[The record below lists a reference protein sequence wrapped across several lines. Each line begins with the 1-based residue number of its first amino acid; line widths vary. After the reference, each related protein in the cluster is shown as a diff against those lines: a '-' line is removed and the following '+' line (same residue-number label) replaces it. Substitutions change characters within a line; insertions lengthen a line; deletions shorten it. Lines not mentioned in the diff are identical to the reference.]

1 MSSMDFI
8 VGVLV
13 SAASWMIGIAL
24 ARYVMRKY
32 LGWGDTATEISS
44 THTDDIVD
52 FDKSERPYIP
62 IRIVKEHGQYYAWFA
77 LNDSFIG
84 QADKLYELRQ
94 MAHDNILK
102 QIGLRLEFDIDLKQK
117 KKP

>member
-1 MSSMDFI
+1 MTTMDFV

-13 SAASWMIGIAL
+13 STASWMIGIAL
-24 ARYVMRKY
+24 ARFLLRRY
-32 LGWGDTATEISS
+32 LGWGAEEEPTSS
-44 THTDDIVD
+44 VHTDDIVD

-62 IRIVKEHGQYYAWFA
+62 VRIVKEHGQYYAWFA

-94 MAHDNILK
+94 MAHENILK
-102 QIGLRLEFDIDLKQK
+102 QVGLRLEFDIELKPK

>member
-32 LGWGDTATEISS
+32 LGWGDTATETNG

-62 IRIVKEHGQYYAWFA
+62 VRIIKEKGQYYAWFA

-84 QADKLYELRQ
+84 QSDKIEDLHR

-102 QIGLRLEFDIDLKQK
+102 QIGLRLEFAMEKPTK

>member
-24 ARYVMRKY
+24 ARYLMRRY
-32 LGWGDTATEISS
+32 LGWGEAEAPTSS
-44 THTDDIVD
+44 AHTDDIVD